1 MTPAIKTRS
10 LKLMA
15 DYECS
20 PLWEQ
25 TETSTD
31 NVDPEDL
38 PISQSLRDALNAW
51 AQRYDDTFDR
61 DDPRRSGFPNPE
73 AEVAFNVDGQ
83 ALLDRLNAE
92 LGQEH
97 TLTFQA

>member
-1 MTPAIKTRS
+1 MTSAIKIRS

-25 TETSTD
+25 TETGTD
-31 NVDPEDL
+31 NIDPDNL
-38 PISQSLRDALNAW
+38 PISQGLRDALNAW
-51 AQRYDDTFDR
+51 AEQYDDTLDR

-73 AEVAFNVDGQ
+73 AEVTFNANGR
-83 ALLDRLNAE
+83 ALLDNLQSE
-92 LGQEH
+92 LGQEY